1 MDPFT
6 AAQAVVS
13 AFQAVYLTSRF
24 IYREV
29 LRAKGFHDGRAKMAQ
44 AYRKEILRL
53 KAFWVEILELIYT
66 YLSDIGADLST
77 YSRFAG
83 QLDDEYQKYYVQT
96 SLLAADTKKIMITLP
111 PDLDDAVDPTTEE
124 LNAEKGVLEGTPGSD
139 AKTVPQQ
146 TGLFHG
152 FFGGSN
158 SNKQPTVVLKAK
170 WREIPEGIAWCFQER
185 QLNKS
190 LKKLRNRVKDLNDLS
205 PALLVSLDQNS
216 AIAHT
221 VNTGRAFKDF
231 RGHMRLQQMAKD
243 YKDEIPGSGAASI
256 PWETMKGYIHDSERP
271 SSKLLIERKETEI
284 SPGDSIGREAKRERS
299 RERAEQTKYA
309 PQLASLLT
317 SSGRDYFEGTTLGTL
332 PFKGF
337 SKDPTAPNISF
348 CYAFDYPDGAL
359 DNTPLSLHDMI
370 LSDKIEHNLSLNH
383 RFHVA
388 KMISRYLGTLHSD
401 GWLHKSIRS
410 HAVKFFFRMSD
421 KAAVL
426 DTSTPYLT
434 EFGFSRPVD
443 AFSAYKYSA
452 STAVDLD
459 RDVYRHPQRFGKPSY
474 YFTKVHDVYSLGV
487 VLLEIGLWK
496 TARQMYDEA
505 FESAKKEPLG
515 EDVKAEFLR
524 RAKQELQHHMGSAYR
539 DAVLLCLEGDDNV
552 RKQSFAVEFQKSVV
566 RKVDAAF
573 LNPEVSGFDDEAEPP
588 PYDAVSH
595 H

>member
-1 MDPFT
+1 
-6 AAQAVVS
+6 
-13 AFQAVYLTSRF
+13 
-24 IYREV
+24 
-29 LRAKGFHDGRAKMAQ
+29 
-44 AYRKEILRL
+44 
-53 KAFWVEILELIYT
+53 
-66 YLSDIGADLST
+66 
-77 YSRFAG
+77 
-83 QLDDEYQKYYVQT
+83 
-96 SLLAADTKKIMITLP
+96 MITLP

-139 AKTVPQQ
+139 GKALPQQ
-146 TGLFHG
+146 TGLFHRL
-152 FFGGSN
+152 FGGSN
-158 SNKQPTVVLKAK
+158 SNKQPTVVLKAN
-170 WREIPEGIAWCFQER
+170 WREIPQGIAWCFQER

-190 LKKLRNRVKDLNDLS
+190 LKKLRNSVKDLLDLS
-205 PALLVSLDQNS
+205 PALLASLDQNS
-216 AIAHT
+216 AIANT

-243 YKDEIPGSGAASI
+243 YRDEKSVGSGVASV

-284 SPGDSIGREAKRERS
+284 SPGDSTDRDAKRERS

-309 PQLASLLT
+309 PQLASLLM

-359 DNTPLSLHDMI
+359 DNTPLSLHDLI
-370 LSDKIEHNLSLNH
+370 LSDKIEHSLSLND

-388 KMISRYLGTLHSD
+388 KMVSRYLGTLHSD
-401 GWLHKSIRS
+401 GWLHKSIHS
-410 HAVKFFFRMSD
+410 HAVKFFFRMAD
-421 KAAVL
+421 KDVVL

-505 FESAKKEPLG
+505 FESAEKEPLG
-515 EDVKAEFLR
+515 EDVKAEFLK

-566 RKVDAAF
+566 RKVDAAL
-573 LNPEVSGFDDEAEPP
+573 LNQEASGFDDDVAPP
-588 PYDAVSH
+588 PYDAGSH